1 MVGHQDIDS
10 YNLVLYLLHQAFIFV
25 VPLINQR
32 WFEKAF
38 MRNTVKLCS
47 LYPAILYLWFEQCLF
62 LPNFLFFY
70 FYFLFFKIVVDVKDI
85 FLKKILF
92 ESRGR
97 LNQSW
102 IQAVQCLIGTT
113 TYRRID
119 YITSFLRMISY
130 IMKGNGKK
138 KFLSWNIHDI
148 IGSIYIS
155 SGWIGPSGALL
166 VHERNGA
173 LEPPSLG

>member
-70 FYFLFFKIVVDVKDI
+70 FKFLFFKIVVDVKDI
-85 FLKKILF
+85 FLKKNIIWVSWQV
-92 ESRGR
+92 ESE
-97 LNQSW
+97 L
-102 IQAVQCLIGTT
+102 
-113 TYRRID
+113 D
-119 YITSFLRMISY
+119 
-130 IMKGNGKK
+130 
-138 KFLSWNIHDI
+138 
-148 IGSIYIS
+148 S
-155 SGWIGPSGALL
+155 SCAMFN
-166 VHERNGA
+166 RNND
-173 LEPPSLG
+173 LP

>member
-70 FYFLFFKIVVDVKDI
+70 FKFLFFKIVVDVKDI

-138 KFLSWNIHDI
+138 KKIQSWNIHDSLF
-148 IGSIYIS
+148 GQYIS
-155 SGWIGPSGALL
+155 VQGGLGLL
-166 VHERNGA
+166 EHY
-173 LEPPSLG
+173 